1 MKRIPTLAAAACLVL
16 LSACGGGDGG
26 SDNAGSGD
34 VDTSA
39 TLRYAASGGATSFDP
54 HKTVSS
60 SDFLVLSY
68 AYDRLVHVDSEG
80 QPVPGLAESWEF
92 AEDMS
97 TLTLNLRQG
106 VEFPDGTPFDAK
118 AVKANLD
125 RAMQDDSITAAQL
138 GAVDSVRVVDDA
150 TVELVLGG
158 PAVHLVLSLSDLG
171 GMMVTPSA
179 FDDPKALA
187 LAPDGIGRFTLADS
201 QPGARYQFEASEN
214 YWDEDGLKL
223 AGFDLQVI
231 TDPQTVL
238 NGVGSDQ
245 FDCALVSPAM
255 IDPASQIPGANVET
269 RTVLTQTVLF
279 PNQTKSEFGDVRVR
293 QALNHAIDREAV
305 LAAAQ
310 EGHGE
315 ASKGLFPDDYFVPN
329 DAVSDLMA
337 YDPDRAKE
345 LLAEAGLEDGFS
357 FTAITLTIP
366 QFVTTAEI
374 IKEQLAAVGIE
385 MTIKAL
391 PPADAGVSFLNGD
404 SDAVIS
410 GWTGR
415 PDPSMLLTNYFS
427 EAAPQ
432 NVSKVEP
439 EGFSEALAA
448 ANAEEDTEAR
458 GELLD
463 QVQLTVLEH
472 GAVAPITFN
481 AVGTVCSE
489 DVVGYEAP
497 LIGNSEFRGVGITR

>member
-26 SDNAGSGD
+26 SGGADSGD

-150 TVELVLGG
+150 TVELALGG

-201 QPGARYQFEASEN
+201 QPGARYQFEATEN

-255 IDPASQIPGANVET
+255 IDPASQIPGTNVET

-305 LAAAQ
+305 LEGAQ

-315 ASKGLFPDDYFVPN
+315 ASTGLFPSDYFVPN

-415 PDPSMLLTNYFS
+415 PDPSMLLTNYFA
-427 EAAPQ
+427 EDAPQ
-432 NVSKVEP
+432 NVSHVEP
-439 EGFSEALAA
+439 EGFTDALAA
-448 ANAEEDTEAR
+448 ANAEEDTETR

-463 QVQLTVLEH
+463 AAQLTVLEH
-472 GAVAPITFN
+472 GAVVPITFN
-481 AVGTVCSE
+481 SVGTVCSE

-497 LIGNSEFRGVGITR
+497 LIGNSEFRGVGITG